1 MNTIEHIAQL
11 HSLYETTIGVTLEC
25 NYKRQCQWLEFIR
38 AGFTADD
45 LKLMIW
51 YRRKTVKEPR
61 ILANM
66 LKFSFLIGQ
75 LDRTEEDIREAR
87 AMAKNKPR
95 RTDRTRV
102 LEATGRSDG
111 SVGAKTAQTAAGK
124 TARVVLAKANLS
136 ENGTK
141 AFQDFKAFVRQQRGQ
156 Q

>member
-1 MNTIEHIAQL
+1 MNALDQISAL
-11 HSLYETTIGVTLEC
+11 HSFYETTTGVKLEC

-61 ILANM
+61 ILASM
-66 LKFSFLIGQ
+66 LKFSFLVGQ
-75 LDRTEEDIREAR
+75 LDRTEEDIREAL

-102 LEATGRSDG
+102 LEATGRS
-111 SVGAKTAQTAAGK
+111 AEKKTEPKTAAQ
-124 TARVVLAKANLS
+124 VLAKVPLS
-136 ENGTK
+136 EAGTK
-141 AFQDFKAFVRQQRGQ
+141 AFQEFKAFARTLPND
-156 Q
+156 